1 MKYFIP
7 LTFLFVLLSSC
18 INTPSEKQ
26 ELVFIRG
33 ATLLNLQD
41 ETGAYF
47 DILKGYIVLKE
58 NEIVDFGELLT
69 GTPVPENARVI
80 EADGKF
86 IIPGLIDGF
95 AVLNNQFYANAFL
108 CKGVCTLIGVDGG
121 RRGWFYPEADPSPD
135 FYMLESVGDEVKSD
149 SAHLQDLID
158 LHAEGYKIA
167 LLKYKLTPEQVQLI
181 HKEAKMLGMGTI
193 GELGYTSYEDGVKAG
208 LDAFV
213 HTTRYSLDVAP
224 EAMRKAVSEQPFS
237 NDLES
242 PKWKYY
248 QHLYSLDTASLEL
261 QQHATTLAS
270 GRTFLMPTISLL
282 YADLPGHRNL
292 WNDPVAKI
300 LNPADINNP
309 VDRESGMHLYTPEEQ
324 ENYTKVGLQEL
335 KIETVYRRHGN
346 RYLAG
351 SATDVWGTMPGISLH
366 TELELLHRIGLS
378 KREVLAAATL
388 NFSEAFGWKTGK
400 IEKGFEADILVLDKN
415 PLENLEHLTSIKH
428 LFNNGREIEL
438 APLLN
443 LSLDETL
450 PDGSIVYRNAY
461 DPYGD
466 TAVQRLVFKLPS
478 RDLKPEFSFLEEI
491 EMEEIYYM
499 SDGLRVKAYLAYPR
513 DAKNLPVLIYN
524 RGGNREFSK
533 IYPYRVVDIL
543 ARMASWGYVTVG
555 TQYRGNDGGDG
566 EEEFGGADVNDVLN
580 LFPLLEELPQA
591 DTGRIGM
598 VGKSRGGMMTYLT
611 LMRTD
616 QVKAAAIIGGVT
628 DLQMMDG
635 SRGNEMETYVYRQLI
650 PGYDSNKDSLLR
662 VRSAISRVDEICRT
676 CPVLIMHGTA
686 DWRVPPEESLQ
697 MAAEFQK
704 RKIPYRLVM
713 MEGEDHGLTSKKE
726 EANQIV
732 KNWFHRFLVKEE
744 SLPNL
749 ELHGK

>member
-1 MKYFIP
+1 MKHLFP
-7 LTFLFVLLSSC
+7 VLFLTLLLSSC
-18 INTPSEKQ
+18 INRHPEKQ
-26 ELVFIRG
+26 ELVFIKG

-41 ETGAYF
+41 ETGAYY
-47 DILKGYIVLKE
+47 DIPRGYLVIKE
-58 NEIVDFGELLT
+58 NEIVDFGEFRT
-69 GTPVPENARVI
+69 GMPVPGHARVI
-80 EADGKF
+80 EAEGKF

-108 CKGVCTLIGVDGG
+108 CKGVTTIIGVDGG
-121 RRGWFYPEADPSPD
+121 RRGWFYPEAEPSPD
-135 FYMLESVGDEVKSD
+135 FYMLESVGDEVKTD
-149 SAHLQDLID
+149 SAHLKDLKN
-158 LHAEGYKIA
+158 LHAEGYRMA
-167 LLKYKLTPEQVQLI
+167 LLKYKLTPDQVSLI
-181 HKEAKMLGMGTI
+181 RKEAGKLGMGTI
-193 GELGYTSYEDGVKAG
+193 GELGYTSYGEGVEAG

-224 EAMRKAVSEQPFS
+224 EAMRKAVAEQPFS
-237 NDLES
+237 NDLGS
-242 PKWKYY
+242 PKWRYY
-248 QHLYSLDTASLEL
+248 QYLYSLDTASREL
-261 QQHATTLAS
+261 QRHAATLAS

-292 WNDPVAKI
+292 WNDPVAGI

-309 VDRESGMHLYTPEEQ
+309 LDRESGKHSYTPEEQ

-335 KIETVYRRHGN
+335 KIETVYRRHGC

-378 KREVLAAATL
+378 NREVLSAATS

-400 IEKGFEADILVLDKN
+400 IAKGFEADILILDKN
-415 PLENLEHLTSIKH
+415 PLENLAHLTSIKH

-438 APLLN
+438 APLLE
-443 LSLDETL
+443 LTLDETL
-450 PDGSIVYRNAY
+450 SDGSIVYRKTF

-466 TAVQRLVFKLPS
+466 TAVQRLVFNLPS
-478 RDLKPEFSFLEEI
+478 HNLKPGFSFLKKV

-499 SDGLRVKAYLAYPR
+499 SDGLRVKAYLAYP
-513 DAKNLPVLIYN
+513 KNADHLPVIIYN

-543 ARMASWGYVTVG
+543 ARMASWGYVAVG

-580 LFPLLEELPQA
+580 LFPLLEKLPQA

-598 VGKSRGGMMTYLT
+598 MGKSRGGMMTYLT
-611 LMRTD
+611 LMQTD
-616 QVKAAAIIGGVT
+616 KVKAAVIIGGVT
-628 DLQMMDG
+628 DLQVMNG
-635 SRGNEMETYVYRQLI
+635 SRGNEMETYVYRELI

-662 VRSAISRVDEICRT
+662 IRSAINRVDEICRS
-676 CPVLIMHGTA
+676 CPVLLMHGTA
-686 DWRVPPEESLQ
+686 DWRVPPEESLH

-713 MEGEDHGLTSKKE
+713 IEGEDHGLTTRKE
-726 EANQIV
+726 ESNQFAR
-732 KNWFHRFLVKEE
+732 NWFHRFLVEGE
-744 SLPNL
+744 PLPNL
-749 ELHGK
+749 EPHGK